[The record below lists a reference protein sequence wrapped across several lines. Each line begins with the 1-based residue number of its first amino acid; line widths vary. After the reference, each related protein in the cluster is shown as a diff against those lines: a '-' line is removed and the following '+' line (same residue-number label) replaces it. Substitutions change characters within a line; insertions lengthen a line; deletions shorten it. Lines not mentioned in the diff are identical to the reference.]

1 MKVKPKQY
9 IKINQNRVIY
19 LIYFININ
27 YILYFIS
34 SYFINFLLI
43 HFLTFM
49 PILLIFRPVMQNL
62 LINLLLFFNI
72 RLQFK
77 LNENS
82 KVRRKGVNAYI
93 LLYFFNDTFNYADD
107 WNC

>member
-1 MKVKPKQY
+1 
-9 IKINQNRVIY
+9 
-19 LIYFININ
+19 
-27 YILYFIS
+27 
-34 SYFINFLLI
+34 
-43 HFLTFM
+43 M

-93 LLYFFNDTFNYADD
+93 LLYFFNDAFNYAYD
-107 WNC
+107 WNY